1 MTAKSNP
8 ALRESV
14 WMELLASLV
23 TVGKDIMDLNVSES
37 LRTVNQDHA
46 KNKNFVYL
54 QTSEST
60 IQRNVFRTIS

>member
-1 MTAKSNP
+1 M
-8 ALRESV
+8 

-37 LRTVNQDHA
+37 LRSVNQDHA
-46 KNKNFVYL
+46 KNKKFVYL